1 MPADKTTPRR
11 HASRTCQTC
20 KRGKRRC
27 ELPPESR
34 SLPATGHPL
43 PDYQSCVRCRR
54 MSVPCVL
61 DETRRASTPKP
72 SAQLMSPASSTS
84 GPGSASTTGSKA
96 VPSMTLHTHPQNIQ
110 DYENYFHRHLPLSII
125 RDFHQRTQRPDA
137 PVPSGAPIESLISE
151 AQAEA
156 VAEWCDSQILLW
168 LPFLPSATSLRHLR
182 NSSFNSPSLRFL
194 ECAQYLIAAQF
205 GAINLDPAKAHEI
218 RGICRDCLADTLFA
232 PLDDFAPVV
241 LVMTCTLT
249 VEGAGTSDAGA
260 MGLLARQ
267 CTMRKTGDLS
277 LSDRILEVITA
288 TWQCVSV
295 VGDDDLIHQARAHR
309 SLVLPTPGELEQL
322 LEDIEKQRNEFSET
336 NRNGAVGA
344 VLRCRS
350 WVMARETI
358 EAISRLDPG
367 DEDKQ
372 LAALQEVKDNWTAA
386 IRPHITRCRQLI
398 TAPSLLSWLEVE
410 MHALDSI
417 VCDSILHYSLGTR
430 WTPRYIFGLSRG
442 ELGSRNLQEFVA
454 DKHGPAASNA
464 AQSLLA
470 ALTNLPGPSEYIY
483 PAPLTCAYILKA
495 ALTGVEVHASSF
507 KLWQSQPAR
516 EAVWT
521 SLLRSVQDMTEKLKG
536 GSTVPMTISVM
547 TTIRDTI
554 SKWKAE
560 LGRPSVLADPTWVSL
575 GGPSVC
581 PVLQSLEELMST
593 IDWDHLVM

>member
-1 MPADKTTPRR
+1 
-11 HASRTCQTC
+11 
-20 KRGKRRC
+20 
-27 ELPPESR
+27 
-34 SLPATGHPL
+34 
-43 PDYQSCVRCRR
+43 
-54 MSVPCVL
+54 
-61 DETRRASTPKP
+61 
-72 SAQLMSPASSTS
+72 MSPASSTS
-84 GPGSASTTGSKA
+84 GPGTGSTSTSK

-125 RDFHQRTQRPDA
+125 RDFHQRTQRPEA
-137 PVPSGAPIESLISE
+137 PIPTGVPIESIVSE

-156 VAEWCDSQILLW
+156 VSEWCDQQLLLW
-168 LPFLPSATSLRHLR
+168 MPFLPSAVSLRHLR

-194 ECAQYLIAAQF
+194 ECSQYLLAAQF
-205 GAINLDPAKAHEI
+205 GAIQLDAAKSHEL
-218 RGICRDCLADTLFA
+218 RGICRNCLADTVFT

-241 LVMTCTLT
+241 LVMICALT
-249 VEGAGTSDAGA
+249 VEGAGTGDAGA

-277 LSDRILEVITA
+277 LSDRVLEVLTA

-295 VGDDDLIHQARAHR
+295 VGDDDLIHQPRAHK
-309 SLVLPTPGELEQL
+309 SLVLPYLGELEKL
-322 LEDIEKQRNEFSET
+322 LEDIDKSRNEFSEP

-344 VLRCRS
+344 VLRCRA

-358 EAISRLDPG
+358 EAISRLDPE
-367 DEDKQ
+367 DEEKQ

-386 IRPHITRCRQLI
+386 IRPHITRLRQLI

-417 VCDSILHYSLGTR
+417 VCDTILHYSLGTR
-430 WTPRYIFGLSRG
+430 WTPRYIFGLTKG
-442 ELGSRNLQEFVA
+442 EFGTRTLQEFIA

-470 ALTNLPGPSEYIY
+470 ALTNLPEPSEYIY

-495 ALTGVEVHASSF
+495 ALTAVEVHASSF

-516 EAVWT
+516 EPVWT
-521 SLLRSVQDMTEKLKG
+521 SLLRSTQDMTEKLKG

-554 SKWKAE
+554 SKWKSE

-593 IDWDHLVM
+593 IDWDRLVV